1 MFWEIIIILSG
12 VQFKVGISVH
22 LSSLKRWQ
30 NANSWHMIEPKKRT
44 EALILKLMDEWICL

>member
-1 MFWEIIIILSG
+1 MFWEIIIMLSG

-44 EALILKLMDEWICL
+44 EALILKIMDEWICL